1 MSDLEHYFSLVQK
14 HPELFVNPPGGEIT
28 ILLDRNDIR
37 EVEELVREY
46 YLSKGLPPA
55 WAMVGV
61 AYQDYYMLVLRDA
74 VRFPDGT
81 RWTYF
86 RFVNVEN
93 AQGVITLPVY
103 REQVLLTRHFRHA
116 TRKWHIEIPRGF
128 GDKGLSN
135 EENARRELIEETSA
149 TITRLVS
156 LGQAYPNTGAGNE
169 CNEFFY
175 AEISSYGAVDPR
187 EGISELFLVT
197 IPEFEDLLR
206 DGTIDDEFTIVAY
219 TRAKLRGLL

>member
-1 MSDLEHYFSLVQK
+1 MSDLEQYFALVQK
-14 HPELFVNPPGGEIT
+14 HPEMFVNPPGGEIT
-28 ILLDRNDIR
+28 VLLNRDDIR
-37 EVEELVREY
+37 EVEELAREY
-46 YLSKGLPPA
+46 YLANGLPPE
-55 WAMVGV
+55 WATVGI
-61 AYQDYYMLVLRDA
+61 AYQDNYLLVLRDA

-86 RFVNVEN
+86 RLVDDDGT
-93 AQGVITLPVY
+93 QGVITLPIY
-103 REQVLLTRHFRHA
+103 NGQVLLTRHFRHA

-128 GDKGLSN
+128 GNKGLSN

-149 TITRLVS
+149 TITRMVS
-156 LGQAYPNTGAGNE
+156 LGQAYPNTGAGSE

-187 EGISELFLVT
+187 EGISELLLVT
-197 IPEFEDLLR
+197 IPEFENLLR